1 MAYQS
6 KGICFAPR
14 INYYFFSSA
23 EASRLLTYPVRI
35 ATAAGSDHRFYKLA
49 DRLGEIVRATTW
61 NQARGIDP
69 LERGI

>member
-1 MAYQS
+1 MGYQS

-14 INYYFFSSA
+14 INYYLFSSA
-23 EASRLLTYPVRI
+23 EASRLLTYSVTNCNGSRI
-35 ATAAGSDHRFYKLA
+35 DHRFYKLA